1 MGTKGRDAVASCR
14 RGAPLCGLVSSA
26 GEGKSATL
34 QATPVSLAELK
45 VLVDAEKTSLAEAKA
60 KLAVDVVLLDAEKER
75 FAESKA
81 KLEAALVVAGE
92 GKLSV
97 SHPDGESD
105 GARAAEQSG
114 LASTSC

>member
-1 MGTKGRDAVASCR
+1 M
-14 RGAPLCGLVSSA
+14 SSA

-34 QATPVSLAELK
+34 QATPVSLADLK

-81 KLEAALVVAGE
+81 KLEAALVAAGE
-92 GKLSV
+92 GKLGV
-97 SHPDGESD
+97 SHHDGESD
-105 GARAAEQSG
+105 GARGRAVRSG
-114 LASTSC
+114 INFLLVRGGVKCCCGSGV

>member
-1 MGTKGRDAVASCR
+1 M
-14 RGAPLCGLVSSA
+14 CGLVSSA

-75 FAESKA
+75 
-81 KLEAALVVAGE
+81 L
-92 GKLSV
+92 LSLKP
-97 SHPDGESD
+97 SWRRLWLRL
-105 GARAAEQSG
+105 ARAS
-114 LASTSC
+114 LA